1 MHGADKGLISIYDTE
16 RDELIVAASML
27 EDGSRSADGVAGAL
41 DFPSGSAFRNT
52 CQRYLGCTPHQIR
65 LRGGAAWVITE
76 LLVNREKRKEH
87 ASNPDEQSDS
97 AAA

>member
-1 MHGADKGLISIYDTE
+1 
-16 RDELIVAASML
+16 LIVAASML

-65 LRGGAAWVITE
+65 QRGGAGWVIQE
-76 LLVNREKRKEH
+76 LLVNREKRREI
-87 ASNPDEQSDS
+87 SESDDDMQES

>member
-1 MHGADKGLISIYDTE
+1 
-16 RDELIVAASML
+16 ML
-27 EDGSRSADGVAGAL
+27 EDGSRSADGVASAL

-65 LRGGAAWVITE
+65 LRGGASWVIQE
-76 LLVNREKRKEH
+76 LLVNREKRRQVADVDDDMHE
-87 ASNPDEQSDS
+87 S

>member
-1 MHGADKGLISIYDTE
+1 
-16 RDELIVAASML
+16 ML

-65 LRGGAAWVITE
+65 QRGGASWVISE

-87 ASNPDEQSDS
+87 AAAHDDHQDS
-97 AAA
+97 VAA

>member
-1 MHGADKGLISIYDTE
+1 
-16 RDELIVAASML
+16 
-27 EDGSRSADGVAGAL
+27 VAGAL

-65 LRGGAAWVITE
+65 QRGGAAWVVQE
-76 LLVNREKRKEH
+76 LLANRERRRVIHEVEDDL
-87 ASNPDEQSDS
+87 PDS